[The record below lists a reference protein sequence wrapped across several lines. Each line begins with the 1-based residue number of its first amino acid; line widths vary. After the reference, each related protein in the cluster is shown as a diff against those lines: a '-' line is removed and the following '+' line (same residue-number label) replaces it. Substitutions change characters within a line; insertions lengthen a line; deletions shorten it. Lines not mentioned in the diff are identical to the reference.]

1 MRNLLPAV
9 LATALLISPL
19 AVRADQPGG
28 PPPPP
33 PLDNPAAFQAFEQAH
48 AKVEQLHAQA
58 RQAMLNSLSPAQ
70 RATLAQIVG
79 QLAIAPN
86 PDVTAAAKQV
96 DASLSPA
103 QAKNI
108 LSISTSLHQQAR
120 QLMETA
126 HKQMMSAMP
135 PPGGPEH
142 RQFVMKNLHPG
153 SEQWENDA
161 GMILLMT
168 AMHSGELGEFH
179 HMAGAVIYQ
188 K

>member
-9 LATALLISPL
+9 LATTLLVLPL
-19 AVRADQPGG
+19 AVRADQPSGL
-28 PPPPP
+28 PPPPL
-33 PLDNPAAFQAFEQAH
+33 LDNPAAFQAFEEAH

-58 RQAMLNSLSPAQ
+58 RQAMLNTLSPAQ

-86 PDVTAAAKQV
+86 PDVTTAAKQI
-96 DASLSPA
+96 DASLTPV
-103 QAKNI
+103 QAKSI
-108 LSISTSLHQQAR
+108 LNISTSLHEQAR
-120 QLMETA
+120 QLMEAA

-135 PPGGPEH
+135 PGGPEH
-142 RQFVMKNLHPG
+142 PHFVMKSMHPG
-153 SEQWENDA
+153 GEQWENDA